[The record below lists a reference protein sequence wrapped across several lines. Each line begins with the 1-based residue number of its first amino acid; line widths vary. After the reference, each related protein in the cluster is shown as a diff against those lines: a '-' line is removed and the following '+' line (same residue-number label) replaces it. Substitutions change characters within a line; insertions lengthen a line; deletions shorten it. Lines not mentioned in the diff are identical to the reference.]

1 MPGLSEVQVDELPPE
16 RFEAVLD
23 APQWEALSAANARA
37 REIFAGRRIIS
48 VNSTA
53 AGGGVAEMLQSLVA
67 YGRGAGVDARWYVIE
82 GTPEFFEL
90 TKRLHHHLHGSLGD
104 GGPLGPA
111 EREIYDAVTAANL
124 EQLARDVQAGDVV
137 LLHDPQTA
145 GLAAGLRELG
155 AHVVWRS
162 HIGIDEPNDAVR
174 AAWAFLLPYVE
185 HADAFIFTR
194 RAYVPPELL
203 HRDVTMIPPSID
215 VFSQKNNDLTAERVD
230 AILKTAGIIAGEPTA
245 QPLYVHRDGRT
256 GVVHHRAEMTQDEPI
271 QPDDPLVVQVSR
283 WDPLKDP
290 LGVMYGFAEHVAPRV
305 PGARLLLAGPSP
317 VGVTDDPE
325 GGVVLEQLIAT
336 HAGLLPEVRARVHI
350 ASLPMADHGENAA
363 MVNAIQRHAAVI
375 VQKSLAE
382 GFGLTV
388 AEAMWKSRAVVASRV
403 GGIQDQILDGGGILL
418 DDPAD
423 LAAYGDAVAG
433 LLEDPERAR
442 RMGEAAHERVR
453 AEFLGARHLIQYLEL
468 FARLIAADD

>member
-1 MPGLSEVQVDELPPE
+1 MPGLSEVQVEALPPE
-16 RFEAVLD
+16 RFRVVLD
-23 APQWEALSAANARA
+23 DEHWQLLADAVARG
-37 REIFAGRRIIS
+37 REVFAGRRIIS

-53 AGGGVAEMLQSLVA
+53 TGGGVAEMLQSLVA
-67 YGRGAGVDARWYVIE
+67 YARGAGVDARWYVIE
-82 GTPEFFEL
+82 GTPEFFAL
-90 TKRLHHHLHGSLGD
+90 TKRLHHHLHGSPGD

-124 EQLARDVQAGDVV
+124 EQFTRDVQRGDVV

-185 HADAFIFTR
+185 HAEAFIFTR
-194 RAYVPPELL
+194 RDYVPPQLL

-215 VFSQKNNDLTAERVD
+215 AFSQKNSEMSAERVE
-230 AILKTAGIIAGEPTA
+230 AILTTAGIIAGEPRA
-245 QPLYVHRDGRT
+245 EAGYVHRDGRA
-256 GVVHHRAEMTQDEPI
+256 GFVHRRAEMTQDEEI
-271 QPDDPLVVQVSR
+271 AGEDPLVVQVSR

-336 HAGLLPEVRARVHI
+336 RGGLAPEMRRRVHI
-350 ASLPMADHGENAA
+350 ASLPMTDHGENAA
-363 MVNAIQRHAAVI
+363 MVNAIQRHATVI

-388 AEAMWKSRAVVASRV
+388 AEAMWKRRPVVASRV
-403 GGIQDQILDGGGILL
+403 GGIQDQILDGTGIALE
-418 DDPAD
+418 DPAD

-433 LLEDPERAR
+433 LLENPERAR

-453 AEFLGARHLIQYLEL
+453 AEFLGGRHLIQYLEL
-468 FARLIAADD
+468 FARLISAD

>member
-1 MPGLSEVQVDELPPE
+1 MPGLTEVQVDALPPD

-23 APQWEALSAANARA
+23 DEQWLRLATANARA
-37 REIFAGRRIIS
+37 RDVFEGRRIIN

-67 YGRGAGVDARWYVIE
+67 YGCGAGVDARWYVIE
-82 GTPEFFEL
+82 GTPEFFAL
-90 TKRLHHHLHGSLGD
+90 TKRLHHHLHGSDGD
-104 GGPLGPA
+104 GGSLGAA
-111 EREIYDAVTAANL
+111 ERRLYEAVSAENL
-124 EQLARDVQAGDVV
+124 EELSRDVQAGDLV

-174 AAWAFLLPYVE
+174 AAWAFLLRYVE
-185 HADAFIFTR
+185 QAEAFIFTR
-194 RAYVPPELL
+194 RAYVPPELVD
-203 HRDVTMIPPSID
+203 RDVTIIPPSID
-215 VFSQKNNDLTAERVD
+215 IFSQKNNELTPERVD
-230 AILKTAGIIAGEPTA
+230 AILKTAGIIAGKPTS
-245 QPLYVHRDGRT
+245 QPIYAHRDGRT
-256 GVVHHRAEMTQDEPI
+256 DVVRRRAEMTQDEMI
-271 QPDDPLVVQVSR
+271 QPGDQLVVQVSR

-290 LGVMYGFAEHVAPRV
+290 LGVMYGFADHVAPRV

-336 HAGLLPEVRARVHI
+336 HAGLAPEVRRRVHI
-350 ASLPMADHGENAA
+350 ASLPMEDHGENAA
-363 MVNAIQRHAAVI
+363 MVNAIQRHATVI

-388 AEAMWKSRAVVASRV
+388 AEAMWKGRAVVASRV
-403 GGIQDQILDGGGILL
+403 GGIQDQILDGGGVLL

-423 LAAYGDAVAG
+423 LAAYGDAVAA
-433 LLEDPERAR
+433 LLEDPAR
-442 RMGEAAHERVR
+442 VERMGKIAHERVR
-453 AEFLGARHLIQYLEL
+453 AEFLGARHLIQYLQL
-468 FARLIAADD
+468 FGRLIADDA